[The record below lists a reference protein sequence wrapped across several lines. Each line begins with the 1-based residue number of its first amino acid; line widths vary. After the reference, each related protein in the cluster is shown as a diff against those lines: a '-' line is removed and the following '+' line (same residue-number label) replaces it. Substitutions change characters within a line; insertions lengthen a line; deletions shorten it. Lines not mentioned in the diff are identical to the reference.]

1 MFLCQVCQPQTSA
14 GGDVDDA
21 SLSSSKAPT
30 GKGFHAFTRYMLSND
45 ACGFCRVELGEG
57 RGSFAREIFASANG
71 ARSRLVYDGIIV
83 VTGLNYVTMYLFPS
97 DMNVRDTL
105 WKSIR
110 TPLAES
116 VTAQQDT
123 VAMKSKGKRAIQLGV
138 SEHSNIHAR
147 DLSLLHQ
154 TEESNH
160 PYGLDALPSD
170 AVLLPQESSSRL
182 DYSMSDFYQD
192 SNLGRSM
199 VAAPETSRPS
209 FGHVFGR
216 PSPVNLVDDPGR
228 RTPSVSRKSSEKS
241 DMEASNMGPPPAVD
255 PQTRN
260 PLATT
265 APPAAQIN
273 DPSDADQSVARII
286 EQRSMSPIFAN
297 DSSRLEVASAV
308 SRSPFANLFDS
319 NDAHRANEATNDDDN
334 ATESTMDDDE
344 MRRVALQNDSELVD
358 SLVADPAAVD
368 VSAADSIPLL
378 NQSSDLS
385 LLSQPLSQPE
395 QPPISLS
402 FLTGSPMEKKFKA
415 LPAHVQR
422 VLHRVVDPQE
432 LTVPQGVEQ
441 IVQWVLELKLKA
453 AQPTA
458 NKKASSSKAG
468 AKSDKEKTSSSGAK
482 VLDTL
487 QRIFSLAAVVHK
499 GKLGS
504 DGKYIARVCRVC
516 LMEIYLVF
524 SVGRLLLSDVALVP
538 KSDRSSCRKLLSSTT
553 SNALSRL
560 NLAVGSPS
568 ISQLQLRAAF
578 DGIFPHDVV
587 DIVKRYTTVDVAVL
601 LSPPPLSSN
610 LVMQVV
616 VDDLRK
622 HYDARHYGDLW
633 KLVGPD
639 VATYDAASKSLSPTP
654 QKAPMP
660 SLIMEPLHQQ
670 QATSNAA
677 AAAVGQ
683 ALQELADDVPAGGAA
698 SAPEA
703 EAPPV
708 RTMTRVFSMS
718 SALAMVNSSN
728 GNGNGN
734 CSNGVGNSS
743 MPAPSAAAAS
753 AAVPAT
759 GGATMATAGA
769 SSLAAVPVAGGGG
782 STLVRT
788 NTLISG
794 KQHMSYH
801 SSRRTKTVVVPVS
814 SSAGT
819 SLNGAAATANGSTGL
834 PGRGAA
840 VPAVAAA
847 ATMAPNAMAG
857 AGPGRQ
863 PLTRSHSTV
872 SQLQFSFQSSA
883 ANGASGQSLLGN
895 VVSAMNGSSSSTA
908 APAAAVV
915 GAGGIAL
922 GGLAAKLRAA
932 APLAATSTASSGLPP
947 TGNASATSAAALAAD
962 SLLLMPTNATRS
974 LKRSRSMQPS
984 ERKHILASPSPKRR
998 RSTATT
1004 TAMDSLHDIGS
1015 VMTPVLGPAAEREPN
1030 HGETIDFDESYRS
1043 PIDPPPGLFGDELS
1057 HRTPEQLH
1065 RSTRHRP
1072 AQPQQQPAAGA
1083 SSFLAKD
1090 AKSKLHS
1097 PVASLRSS
1105 LY

>member
-1 MFLCQVCQPQTSA
+1 MFLCQVCQPQTS
-14 GGDVDDA
+14 GDVDDA

-123 VAMKSKGKRAIQLGV
+123 VAMKSKGKRAIQLVRQESQQSLLSTVQTNAVQRQPQRGPLLGRSFLQGV

-319 NDAHRANEATNDDDN
+319 NDAHRANEATNDDEN

-344 MRRVALQNDSELVD
+344 MRRVALQNDSELID
-358 SLVADPAAVD
+358 SLVVDPTAVD

-504 DGKYIARVCRVC
+504 DGEYIARVCRVC

-703 EAPPV
+703 DAPPV

-718 SALAMVNSSN
+718 SALA
-728 GNGNGN
+728 
-734 CSNGVGNSS
+734 
-743 MPAPSAAAAS
+743 
-753 AAVPAT
+753 
-759 GGATMATAGA
+759 
-769 SSLAAVPVAGGGG
+769 
-782 STLVRT
+782 
-788 NTLISG
+788 
-794 KQHMSYH
+794 
-801 SSRRTKTVVVPVS
+801 
-814 SSAGT
+814 
-819 SLNGAAATANGSTGL
+819 
-834 PGRGAA
+834 
-840 VPAVAAA
+840 
-847 ATMAPNAMAG
+847 
-857 AGPGRQ
+857 
-863 PLTRSHSTV
+863 
-872 SQLQFSFQSSA
+872 
-883 ANGASGQSLLGN
+883 
-895 VVSAMNGSSSSTA
+895 
-908 APAAAVV
+908 
-915 GAGGIAL
+915 
-922 GGLAAKLRAA
+922 
-932 APLAATSTASSGLPP
+932 
-947 TGNASATSAAALAAD
+947 
-962 SLLLMPTNATRS
+962 
-974 LKRSRSMQPS
+974 
-984 ERKHILASPSPKRR
+984 
-998 RSTATT
+998 
-1004 TAMDSLHDIGS
+1004 
-1015 VMTPVLGPAAEREPN
+1015 
-1030 HGETIDFDESYRS
+1030 
-1043 PIDPPPGLFGDELS
+1043 
-1057 HRTPEQLH
+1057 
-1065 RSTRHRP
+1065 
-1072 AQPQQQPAAGA
+1072 
-1083 SSFLAKD
+1083 
-1090 AKSKLHS
+1090 
-1097 PVASLRSS
+1097 
-1105 LY
+1105 